1 MHGEDF
7 GVNPRSRATSAAGS
21 PNVILMRRY
30 VKCTQIGITIYDEYV
45 VK

>member
-7 GVNPRSRATSAAGS
+7 GVNPRSGSTSAAGS

-30 VKCTQIGITIYDEYV
+30 VKYTQIGISLYD
-45 VK
+45 

>member
-21 PNVILMRRY
+21 PNVILMS
-30 VKCTQIGITIYDEYV
+30 DAM
-45 VK
+45 